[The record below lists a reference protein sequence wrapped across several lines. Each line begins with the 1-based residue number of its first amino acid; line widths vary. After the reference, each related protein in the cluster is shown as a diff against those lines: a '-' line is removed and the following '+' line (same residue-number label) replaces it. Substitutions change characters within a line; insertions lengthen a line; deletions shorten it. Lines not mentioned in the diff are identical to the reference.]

1 MHWSRSLV
9 LMRQNWEL
17 LMADP
22 APILL
27 LTAMPLVMMTFLQGT
42 GRAVLAANGYPDAS
56 GAELV
61 VPGMAVMFAFFGV
74 AFIGTAFYSEH
85 GWGTWDR
92 LRASQATILEITLG
106 KILPSA
112 FLMLIQLAGL
122 FAIGMTVFGM
132 RVNGSMAGL
141 VVMMLACV
149 VVLVAFSMLLTA
161 VLRTQNQL
169 MAVVNLAAMVLTGIG
184 GALAPIDVLPGW
196 AQTVA
201 PLSPAY
207 WMLKG
212 FRAVILERGGLD
224 ATIVPALAT
233 LAFAALMAIV
243 AVARFR
249 VTDEKVWDE

>member
-1 MHWSRSLV
+1 MNWSRSLV

-22 APILL
+22 APIVL

-42 GRAVLAANGYPDAS
+42 GRAVLMANGYPDAS

-74 AFIGTAFYSEH
+74 GFIGTAFFSEH

-92 LRASQATILEITLG
+92 LRASEATTLEISLG

-112 FLMLIQLAGL
+112 LLMLVQLIAL
-122 FAIGMTVFGM
+122 FAVGVVVFGM
-132 RVNGSMAGL
+132 RIDGSVAGL
-141 VVMMLACV
+141 GVMMVCCI

-161 VLRTQNQL
+161 VLRTQSQL
-169 MAVVNLAAMVLTGIG
+169 MAVVNLAAMVFAGIG
-184 GALAPIDVLPGW
+184 GALAPVDVLPGW
-196 AQTVA
+196 ARTLA

-207 WMLKG
+207 WMLQG
-212 FRAVILERGGLD
+212 FRAVILDHGGLD
-224 ATIVPALAT
+224 ATIVPAAAT
-233 LAFAALMAIV
+233 LVFAAGMT
-243 AVARFR
+243 AVAMWRFS
-249 VTDEKVWDE
+249 VSDEKVWE